1 MGFSGGAL
9 RASGSDAS
17 TVPLIFF
24 MVADSG
30 STSPKA
36 WTDLFDSDSDLSLR
50 YIKPVLVNGAL
61 RIPQSVLNQGLARM
75 KRCLLGQ
82 FLGPSPPIK
91 VFQSV
96 ATRLWGRDGGVR
108 ISLQQN
114 GLFLIQFPSA
124 EDSSW
129 VLSKGPWHIH
139 NTLLHLRPWKSD
151 LKPLVV
157 EDSVSPLWV
166 KMNGIP
172 PALSSKD
179 GACVLISKGAER
191 PLVLNVVPDGFDP
204 ITIDLEYLPPRDYSR
219 KTSAVIPKSKWKQ
232 KGVIGSSVDPPRTV
246 EPIQVSATIEQPS
259 GSAVV
264 EPIQVSA
271 SKKQPSSSVVVSE
284 EPLQLPISEE
294 SAANKVI
301 PESPTKRSSAGSSP
315 SKGTTGVADP
325 RCSQVGGIA
334 LTGSQFGAL
343 ALDDPELR
351 NVKIAL
357 KTLNKEA
364 YSNIR
369 ARVSLLASE
378 LDKAHIAVMDNPS
391 VDNMEVVAALTDC
404 WNTARTAEESF
415 LKQKARENWVNLGG
429 LKY

>member
-1 MGFSGGAL
+1 
-9 RASGSDAS
+9 
-17 TVPLIFF
+17 

-30 STSPKA
+30 SISPKA

-124 EDSSW
+124 EDSS
-129 VLSKGPWHIH
+129 L
-139 NTLLHLRPWKSD
+139 
-151 LKPLVV
+151 
-157 EDSVSPLWV
+157 
-166 KMNGIP
+166 
-172 PALSSKD
+172 D
-179 GACVLISKGAER
+179 GLGYAKACVLISKGAER

-204 ITIDLEYLPPRDYSR
+204 IAIDLEYLPPRDYSR
-219 KTSAVIPKSKWKQ
+219 KTSAVPKSKWKQ
-232 KGVIGSSVDPPRTV
+232 KGVIGSSVDPSRTV
-246 EPIQVSATIEQPS
+246 EPIQVSATKEQPS

-271 SKKQPSSSVVVSE
+271 SKEQPSSSVVVSE

-301 PESPTKRSSAGSSP
+301 PESPIKRSSAGSSP

-325 RCSQVGGIA
+325 RSSQVGGIA

-343 ALDDPELR
+343 ALDDPEFP
-351 NVKIAL
+351 AL
-357 KTLNKEA
+357 HSSLPPVASKRVT
-364 YSNIR
+364 R
-369 ARVSLLASE
+369 A
-378 LDKAHIAVMDNPS
+378 
-391 VDNMEVVAALTDC
+391 
-404 WNTARTAEESF
+404 
-415 LKQKARENWVNLGG
+415 QGG
-429 LKY
+429 KGSIPPKPPHK

>member
-1 MGFSGGAL
+1 
-9 RASGSDAS
+9 
-17 TVPLIFF
+17 

-179 GACVLISKGAER
+179 GVMDGLGYAKACVLISKGAER

-343 ALDDPELR
+343 ALDDPEFP
-351 NVKIAL
+351 AL
-357 KTLNKEA
+357 HSSLPPVASKRVTRAQGA

>member
-1 MGFSGGAL
+1 
-9 RASGSDAS
+9 
-17 TVPLIFF
+17 

-30 STSPKA
+30 SISPKA

-151 LKPLVV
+151 LKPLAV

-179 GACVLISKGAER
+179 GVSMIASLLGTPVQTDMHSIAVDGLGYAKACVLISKGAER

-204 ITIDLEYLPPRDYSR
+204 IAIDLEYLPPRDYSR
-219 KTSAVIPKSKWKQ
+219 KTSAVPKSKWKQ
-232 KGVIGSSVDPPRTV
+232 KGVIGSSVDPSRTV
-246 EPIQVSATIEQPS
+246 EPIQVSATKEQPS

-271 SKKQPSSSVVVSE
+271 SKEQPSSSVVVSE

-301 PESPTKRSSAGSSP
+301 PESPIKRSSAGSSP

-325 RCSQVGGIA
+325 RSSQVGGIA

-343 ALDDPELR
+343 ALDDPEFP
-351 NVKIAL
+351 AL
-357 KTLNKEA
+357 HSSLPPVASKRVT
-364 YSNIR
+364 R
-369 ARVSLLASE
+369 A
-378 LDKAHIAVMDNPS
+378 
-391 VDNMEVVAALTDC
+391 
-404 WNTARTAEESF
+404 
-415 LKQKARENWVNLGG
+415 QGG
-429 LKY
+429 KGSIPPKPPHK